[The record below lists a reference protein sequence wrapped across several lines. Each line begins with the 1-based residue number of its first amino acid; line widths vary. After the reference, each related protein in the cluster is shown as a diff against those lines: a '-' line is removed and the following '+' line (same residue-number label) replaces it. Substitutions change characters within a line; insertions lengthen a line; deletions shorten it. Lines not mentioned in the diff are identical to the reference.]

1 MNKRI
6 EIKDN
11 IKQQLEGSLAINVY
25 KSRYMP
31 ASLDKLP
38 CICIYTSDETYEKNK
53 SNDLYENNC
62 EVNIVYFVSG
72 KDCTEDIE
80 TGLLDIDDT
89 IDSACIEIENLFCK
103 SWVTLDGLIYNM
115 ELISTH
121 SEVGSI
127 QEFEEIIGMA
137 NLKFLVNYKV
147 SL

>member
-11 IKQQLEGSLAINVY
+11 IKQQLEESLAINVY
-25 KSRYMP
+25 KSRYML
-31 ASLDKLP
+31 ASVDKLP
-38 CICIYTSDETYEKNK
+38 CVCIYSSDEAYEKNK

-62 EVNIVYFVSG
+62 DINIVYFVSG

-103 SWVTLDGLIYNM
+103 SWVTLNGLVYNM

-121 SEVGSI
+121 TEVGSI
-127 QEFEEIIGMA
+127 QDLEEIIGMA

-147 SL
+147 TL